1 LDELRVRIKEEVV
14 RSLDFSRE
22 ISDEELFELIDTE
35 IGSFLR
41 DKALPVSVK
50 KTLRMNVYHSIRKL
64 DVLQSLVDDPSITEI
79 MVNGTDNIFI
89 EKDGKIRKSGLHFES
104 RQRLEDVVQQI
115 VASCN
120 RVVNESSPIVD
131 ARLENGSRVN
141 VVLSPIALNGPIVTI
156 RRFPDQPITMKRL
169 IELGSISEYLKSYIE
184 VLVKAGYNIFISGGT
199 GSGKTTFL
207 NALSDFIPKDQ
218 RLITIE
224 DNAELQIR
232 GVPNLVRMEARNA
245 NVEGCKP
252 ITIRDLIKSSLRMRP
267 DWLIVGEVRGGECVD
282 MLQAMNTGHMA
293 MSTGHS
299 NSAQD
304 MLSRLE
310 TMSLMGMAELPLPAV
325 RGQIAAGIDIIV
337 HLGRLRDRTRK
348 VLEICEIE
356 GGLDETTGRIRTNT
370 LFRFEETAIDEAG
383 RIIGEWKK
391 EGDLKAREN
400 WRQQALAFRFSSRA
414 IPGIIQGAGIAVL
427 FGRLFYD
434 SWMAVVLASP
444 VMIAWVILQRKRR
457 TDRDR
462 RVVGIQFKDAM
473 LSVLTDMKAGY
484 SVENAFVDARKD
496 MELLYGKKSLI
507 CMHLEKISKG
517 IKNNIPIETLVHTFG
532 KESDNADIQDFSQV
546 FTVAKRSG
554 GNMTAVM
561 ERTIGVI
568 SKKIEVE
575 KEIEV
580 LISAKRMEARI
591 MNCVPFF
598 IILYV
603 NFTSGDFF
611 APLYHNVFGIVTMSV
626 CLAIYIAAYLMSEK
640 IVNIKV

>member
-1 LDELRVRIKEEVV
+1 MDSRLEELKCQIKDRVIA
-14 RSLDFSRE
+14 SIDFSKD
-22 ISDEELFELIDTE
+22 ISDEEMLLLIDKELAT
-35 IGSFLR
+35 SFR
-41 DKALPVSVK
+41 DLAISLSDKKAL
-50 KTLRMNVYHSIRKL
+50 RMGVFHSIRKL
-64 DVLQSLVDDPSITEI
+64 DVLQQLLDDTAITEI

-89 EKDGKIRKSGLHFES
+89 EKDGVLSRFNGRFES
-104 RQRLEDVVQQI
+104 REKLEDVVQQI

-131 ARLENGSRVN
+131 ARLESGARVN
-141 VVLSPIALNGPIVTI
+141 IVLGPVALGGPVITI
-156 RRFPDQPITMKRL
+156 RRFPDQPINMKRL
-169 IELGSISEYLKSYIE
+169 IAFGSLSPYLRDYLK
-184 VLVKAGYNIFISGGT
+184 VLIRAGYNIFISGGT

-207 NALSDFIPKDQ
+207 NALSDFIPKDL
-218 RLITIE
+218 RVISIE

-391 EGDLKAREN
+391 EGDLKAREK
-400 WRQQALAFRFSSRA
+400 LAA
-414 IPGIIQGAGIAVL
+414 AGL
-427 FGRLFYD
+427 SL
-434 SWMAVVLASP
+434 P
-444 VMIAWVILQRKRR
+444 V
-457 TDRDR
+457 
-462 RVVGIQFKDAM
+462 F
-473 LSVLTDMKAGY
+473 
-484 SVENAFVDARKD
+484 E
-496 MELLYGKKSLI
+496 
-507 CMHLEKISKG
+507 
-517 IKNNIPIETLVHTFG
+517 P
-532 KESDNADIQDFSQV
+532 
-546 FTVAKRSG
+546 
-554 GNMTAVM
+554 
-561 ERTIGVI
+561 
-568 SKKIEVE
+568 
-575 KEIEV
+575 
-580 LISAKRMEARI
+580 
-591 MNCVPFF
+591 
-598 IILYV
+598 
-603 NFTSGDFF
+603 
-611 APLYHNVFGIVTMSV
+611 
-626 CLAIYIAAYLMSEK
+626 
-640 IVNIKV
+640 